1 MLTGRVRKY
10 WISYLLAGCA
20 AVSKQG
26 LKWLKKYQ
34 EIPTKNGQS
43 YEIYRHMINSE
54 WIWYDHDMGFSRNGG
69 TPISW
74 MIFFREKHEKPI
86 KTNDLG
92 VPPWLWNPPIW
103 AIWSAGR
110 AWQMTL
116 TLLAMAST
124 RFEADVVTYG
134 AGLQFR
140 SSFISCKGNSMWKK
154 NGNETTK
161 QKGNETKTT
170 ESLECLWMSSFQDF
184 FIMNF
189 HQHLHFLAT
198 HFHHFQR
205 ILGLWMQRHEVLLS
219 LELPQA
225 GAADAKKSSPE
236 TLLRWFRHV

>member
-26 LKWLKKYQ
+26 LKWLFKKYQ

-54 WIWYDHDMGFSRNGG
+54 WIWYDNDMGFSRNGG

-154 NGNETTK
+154 TETKPRNKKETK
-161 QKGNETKTT
+161 QKPPRVWNVY
-170 ESLECLWMSSFQDF
+170 ECLVSKIFSSWISINI
-184 FIMNF
+184 FIFWLHISIISKGSWGSGGCSAMRYCYRWSFLRPGRRKWCEEIITGNF
-189 HQHLHFLAT
+189 APL
-198 HFHHFQR
+198 
-205 ILGLWMQRHEVLLS
+205 V
-219 LELPQA
+219 
-225 GAADAKKSSPE
+225 
-236 TLLRWFRHV
+236 